1 MKEEMVSLKKH
12 GAWALVPRPAGVSPI
27 KARWVFKVKLDSNSK
42 PIRYKARV
50 VAKGFQQVYG
60 LDYHETFAPV
70 AKIKSMKLVLA
81 IAAQFD
87 LELKQLDFDTA
98 FLNASLT
105 EEVYMEQPD
114 GFQIGGPNLVCK
126 LLKALYGLK
135 QAPYEWNQILHRF
148 MITIGYKAIIADPC
162 VYVKRFPS
170 GRFIILC
177 LYVHDTIAAY
187 HKQDESIWLTDKK
200 KIADQYQIKD
210 LGDCE
215 WILNMRVT
223 RDRRLKQITLCQ
235 EAYVNRVLQQYNLD
249 QCNSTI
255 NPEPIKDQSLPV
267 DGTELVP
274 LTEAQHSTYRS
285 IVGALQYA
293 ASTTR
298 VDIAHAVGTLSRHLA
313 TPAQHNLK
321 AAKQCLRYLSGT
333 ANYGMIFSGN
343 RSTPHSIIAYTDASW
358 GNDLTDRKST
368 TGTIIK
374 YNGNVISWLSKKQP
388 TVATS
393 TTEAEYMA
401 LGAAAKE
408 ALWYQYW
415 IKEVF
420 NVDTVPVIYG
430 DNQSANCLSKNDLN
444 HQRTKH
450 IDITHHFLRDH
461 VYNKRIDI
469 QWIPTDKQQ
478 ADLLTKALDTKQ
490 FSKLRDQL
498 ITKFYT

>member
-1 MKEEMVSLKKH
+1 
-12 GAWALVPRPAGVSPI
+12 
-27 KARWVFKVKLDSNSK
+27 
-42 PIRYKARV
+42 
-50 VAKGFQQVYG
+50 
-60 LDYHETFAPV
+60 
-70 AKIKSMKLVLA
+70 
-81 IAAQFD
+81 
-87 LELKQLDFDTA
+87 
-98 FLNASLT
+98 
-105 EEVYMEQPD
+105 
-114 GFQIGGPNLVCK
+114 
-126 LLKALYGLK
+126 
-135 QAPYEWNQILHRF
+135 
-148 MITIGYKAIIADPC
+148 
-162 VYVKRFPS
+162 
-170 GRFIILC
+170 
-177 LYVHDTIAAY
+177 
-187 HKQDESIWLTDKK
+187 
-200 KIADQYQIKD
+200 
-210 LGDCE
+210 
-215 WILNMRVT
+215 
-223 RDRRLKQITLCQ
+223 
-235 EAYVNRVLQQYNLD
+235 
-249 QCNSTI
+249 
-255 NPEPIKDQSLPV
+255 
-267 DGTELVP
+267 
-274 LTEAQHSTYRS
+274 
-285 IVGALQYA
+285 
-293 ASTTR
+293 
-298 VDIAHAVGTLSRHLA
+298 
-313 TPAQHNLK
+313 
-321 AAKQCLRYLSGT
+321 
-333 ANYGMIFSGN
+333 MIFSGN

-358 GNDLTDRKST
+358 GNDLADRKST

-415 IKEVF
+415 SKEVF